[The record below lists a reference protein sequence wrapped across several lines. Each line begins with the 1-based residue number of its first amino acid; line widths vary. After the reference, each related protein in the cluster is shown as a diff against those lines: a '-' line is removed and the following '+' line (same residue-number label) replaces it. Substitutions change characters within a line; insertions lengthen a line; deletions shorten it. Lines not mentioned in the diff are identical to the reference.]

1 MPLHLVSS
9 NQVEAL
15 QQHLTELL
23 RAQPLQDPFT
33 PELIIVPN
41 MAMARWLNLQLARTQ
56 GIAANIK
63 YPLAASWIWD
73 QTVADLPNVPGQ
85 DPLSRELAA
94 WKIFAALP
102 ALLSVAEFE
111 PLRRY
116 LVDDQNGVKRWQLS
130 ERIADVFDRY
140 QFYRPDWIR
149 AWSDGQTGIDQP
161 WQPIL
166 WRHLVANLEDNHRVA
181 LLDRLQQKL
190 HKGARPQHLP
200 QRIICFALSSLP
212 PLYIEVFQALA
223 AHTDLY
229 LFQHSPTEHYWAD
242 LKSKKQQ
249 SRMRVNNADQA
260 DYYDTANDLLASWG
274 RQGQAFQDLLL
285 GDDSLET
292 AQWESYKDPGSD
304 TLLHRLQQ
312 DIYKLQESSICTPAD
327 DSILFAVCHSAMREC
342 QVLHDELLRTL
353 ERYSDLQPEDILV
366 MVPQISEYAPYIEAV
381 FSRNDSDSRPFIPWN
396 LSDITLADEHPLIG
410 IFLQLLA
417 LPKSRFTISEVK
429 SYLEVPEIAAR
440 FGLDQQS
447 CDTMAGLLE
456 DSVVYWGIDGAHKQ
470 SLNLPAIAENTWEFA
485 LQRLLAS
492 YAFGERVAGQDYW
505 HGIALVAGVEGG
517 SAQSVGNFCLFL
529 ERLCE
534 WRTRLRD
541 VRNAGSWQQTLNE
554 MLDDLF
560 VEWGDEDDKLQLIRE
575 AIDEL
580 CQLAGAQTLSLDLLT
595 IRLQE
600 ALGQQTVRGRFFSGG
615 VTFCGMRPMRS
626 LPFQVI
632 CLLGMNDQAFP
643 RREQPIEFDLMSRHW
658 HPGDPRKGDED
669 RYLLLETLLCARQK
683 LYISY
688 TGRSLKDNSIC
699 QPSVL
704 VRQLLDFIDA
714 QYHPLSDPTSLMS
727 EHLSRIHSMQPFSPR
742 NYQNGAA
749 GPGYDRYWCHV
760 AQILNQD
767 KVQSADLLWPQDKIA
782 ALRLQSS
789 AQTGA
794 EDETVNVDLSRL
806 RRFLAHPVAYF
817 FKYRLHIFLQE
828 QPSNE
833 DEETFALDDL
843 QVWQL
848 KDRLAGDWIAGLST
862 SHEALRAEGLL
873 PHGIFAAAAFNKV
886 QEQSEGLLDQLADY
900 QNISSEP
907 RHIALR
913 LAEGQ
918 TLNGQV
924 SYLPGKGL
932 LHYSP
937 SSLKGKALLGLW
949 VEHLA
954 LCAAGVLQED
964 EFSVLIS
971 RDESIRFR
979 PFEAVAAM
987 RQLQIYVNLYQQGM
1001 QRPLPIFPES
1011 TYAFAKASDDEAGL
1025 KAAFSKW
1032 NDSSFLIV
1040 RGEECDPYV
1049 QLALRGCTGAPLN
1062 DIEFR
1067 DLSKQLYSVALDL
1080 KEEVV

>member
-1 MPLHLVSS
+1 MPLQLVSS

-15 QQHLTELL
+15 QQHLAELL
-23 RAQPLQDPFT
+23 LAQRLDNPFT

-41 MAMARWLNLQLARTQ
+41 MAMSRWLNLQLAHSQ
-56 GIAANIK
+56 GIAANIQ

-73 QTVADLPNVPGQ
+73 LTVAELPNAPRQ

-94 WKIFAALP
+94 WKIFEALP
-102 ALLSVAEFE
+102 ALLPVAEFE

-116 LVDDQNGVKRWQLS
+116 LVDDLNGVKRWQVS

-149 AWSDGQTGIDQP
+149 AWSDGLTGIDQL
-161 WQPIL
+161 WQPVL
-166 WRHLVANLEDNHRVA
+166 WRHLLADLADNHRVA

-190 HKGARPQHLP
+190 HKGGRPQSLP

-212 PLYIEVFQALA
+212 PLYIEVFQSLA
-223 AHTDLY
+223 AHTDVY

-249 SRMRVNNADQA
+249 SRMRITNADEA

-274 RQGQAFQDLLL
+274 RQGQTFQDLLL
-285 GDDSLET
+285 SDDSLET
-292 AQWESYKDPGSD
+292 AQWESYKDPGND

-312 DIYKLQESSICTPAD
+312 DIYKLQESSIRAQPD
-327 DSILFAVCHSAMREC
+327 DSIQFAICHSAMREC
-342 QVLHDELLRTL
+342 QVLHDEILRTL
-353 ERYSDLQPEDILV
+353 ERYPDLQPEDILV

-381 FSRNDSDSRPFIPWN
+381 FSRNDSDSRPYIPWN

-417 LPKSRFTISEVK
+417 LPDSRFTISEVK

-440 FGLDQQS
+440 FGLDQQA

-456 DSVVYWGIDGAHKQ
+456 DSLVYWGLDGAHKQ
-470 SLNLPAIAENTWEFA
+470 SLNLPAIGENTWEFA
-485 LQRLLAS
+485 VQRLLAS
-492 YAFGERVAGQDYW
+492 YAFGERVAGQSYW
-505 HGIALVAGVEGG
+505 HGIAPVAGVEGG
-517 SAQSVGNFCLFL
+517 SAQSVGRFCLFL
-529 ERLCE
+529 EKLCE
-534 WRTRLRD
+534 WRIKLQHERS
-541 VRNAGSWQQTLNE
+541 AESWQQTLNE

-560 VEWGDEDDKLQLIRE
+560 VVWGDEDDKLQQIRE

-615 VTFCGMRPMRS
+615 VTFCGMRPLRS

-658 HPGDPRKGDED
+658 RPGDPRKGDED
-669 RYLLLETLLCARQK
+669 RYLLLETLLCARRK

-688 TGRSLKDNSIC
+688 TGRSLKDNSVC

-714 QYHPLSDPTSLMS
+714 QYRPFYEPLNGHLNGPLNEPLNEPLNQPLNSQPGLMS
-727 EHLSRIHSMQPFSPR
+727 EHLSRTHSMQPFSAR
-742 NYQNGAA
+742 NYQHTPD
-749 GPGYDRYWCHV
+749 GPGYDKYWCHV

-767 KVQSADLLWPQDKIA
+767 KVPNTELLWPQGQLAVIK
-782 ALRLQSS
+782 LQSS
-789 AQTGA
+789 NQSAAG
-794 EDETVNVDLSRL
+794 DEIDNIDLSRL

-828 QPSNE
+828 QQINE
-833 DEETFALDDL
+833 DEETFALNGL

-848 KDRLAGDWIAGLST
+848 KDRLAGDWINGFNT
-862 SHEALRAEGLL
+862 SHETLRAEGLL
-873 PHGIFAAAAFNKV
+873 PHGVFAAAAFSKV
-886 QEQSEGLLDQLADY
+886 QEQCEDLLDQLAGY

-907 RHIALR
+907 RHIILQ

-918 TLNGQV
+918 QLSGQV

-932 LHYSP
+932 LHFSP
-937 SSLKGKALLGLW
+937 SALKGKALLGLW

-954 LCAAGVLQED
+954 LCAAGVLQE
-964 EFSVLIS
+964 EESSVLIS
-971 RDESIRFR
+971 RDASLRFK
-979 PFEAVAAM
+979 PLELADAM
-987 RQLQIYVNLYQQGM
+987 QQLQIYVNLYQQGM

-1025 KAAFSKW
+1025 KAAFSK
-1032 NDSSFLIV
+1032 
-1040 RGEECDPYV
+1040 
-1049 QLALRGCTGAPLN
+1049 
-1062 DIEFR
+1062 
-1067 DLSKQLYSVALDL
+1067 
-1080 KEEVV
+1080 